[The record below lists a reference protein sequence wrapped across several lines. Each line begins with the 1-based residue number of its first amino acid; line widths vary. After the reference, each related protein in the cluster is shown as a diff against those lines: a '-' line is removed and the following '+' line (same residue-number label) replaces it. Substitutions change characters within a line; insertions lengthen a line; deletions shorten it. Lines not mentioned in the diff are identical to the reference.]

1 MRLIIKMGMAIVFF
15 MIGYFNLVVLFAVC
29 SSEAWFF
36 FPVVLLLSV
45 WLWKTIY
52 RNLLVSTSNDKNS
65 IEYRNRIYR
74 DNQRENKYYNDWGY
88 EDFKNKK

>member
-1 MRLIIKMGMAIVFF
+1 MRLIIKMGMAITFF
-15 MIGYFNLVVLFAVC
+15 MIGYFNLAVLFAVC

-36 FPVVLLLSV
+36 FPVVLLFSV

-52 RNLLVSTSNDKNS
+52 RNLLVSTSNDQNS
-65 IEYRNRIYR
+65 IEYRNAIYR